1 VSPERPGSQE
11 ANEYSSGSAGEQA
24 SFEQE
29 YEGYTVNQNERPGG
43 DPDVVLDVPVLNID
57 ELDLEVEDLAAH
69 VSVRA
74 ELADLVKV
82 NVGVDVYLNN
92 VKLEIKGVEAQAL
105 LKVRLERILN
115 TLDRALDAIDKN
127 PQILGGA
134 ARGADQ
140 TPKDASRAARD
151 TGRMARLEEA
161 TPGWVD
167 DLATEGAGDRL
178 DRSSDQAGRAGESR
192 NVTETTPSKSKE
204 EVGGEEAK
212 DSLAGLQIEEEYVN
226 ERGRIVGRA
235 RDASGNVIEEVL
247 DEEGGVLDPG
257 EPKEAEDSRERED
270 DSNLEATEAARR
282 RANETGVKLSGV
294 KGTGSGGRILVKDV
308 ERAARTSAAG

>member
-1 VSPERPGSQE
+1 MSPERTGSQE
-11 ANEYSSGSAGEQA
+11 ANEYSSGSVDEQA
-24 SFEQE
+24 SLEQE
-29 YEGYTVNQNERPGG
+29 YEGYTVSHNERPGG

-105 LKVRLERILN
+105 LTVRLDRVLSTI
-115 TLDRALDAIDKN
+115 DRALEAIDNN

-134 ARGADQ
+134 ARGSDQ
-140 TPKDASRAARD
+140 TPKDASRDARD
-151 TGRMARLEEA
+151 AGQMAQLAGAAPGRI
-161 TPGWVD
+161 D
-167 DLATEGAGDRL
+167 DSATEGAGDRP
-178 DRSSDQAGRAGESR
+178 DRASEGAGRAGESG

-204 EVGGEEAK
+204 EVGGEETEG
-212 DSLAGLQIEEEYVN
+212 SLADLQIEEEYVDG
-226 ERGRIVGRA
+226 RGRIVGRA
-235 RDASGNVIEEVL
+235 RDASGNDVEEVL

-257 EPKEAEDSRERED
+257 EPEEAEDSRERED
-270 DSNLEATEAARR
+270 DRGVEATEAARH

-294 KGTGSGGRILVKDV
+294 EGTGSGGRILVKDV
-308 ERAARTSAAG
+308 ERAARASAAG

>member
-1 VSPERPGSQE
+1 VSPEGPGSQG
-11 ANEYSSGSAGEQA
+11 ANEYSSSGADEQA

-29 YEGYTVNQNERPGG
+29 YDGYAVNQNERPGG
-43 DPDVVLDVPVLNID
+43 SDPDVVLDVPVLNID

-105 LKVRLERILN
+105 LKVRLEKVLSTI
-115 TLDRALDAIDKN
+115 DRALDAIDKN

-134 ARGADQ
+134 ARGA
-140 TPKDASRAARD
+140 
-151 TGRMARLEEA
+151 GRMAQLAEEA
-161 TPGWVD
+161 TSGWVD
-167 DLATEGAGDRL
+167 DSATEGAGDRL
-178 DRSSDQAGRAGESR
+178 DLASNQAGRAGESG
-192 NVTETTPSKSKE
+192 NVTETTPSKSNE
-204 EVGGEEAK
+204 EVEGEETK
-212 DSLAGLQIEEEYVN
+212 SSLADLQIEEEYVD

-235 RDASGNVIEEVL
+235 RDASGNVVEEVL

-257 EPKEAEDSRERED
+257 EPEEAEDSMERED
-270 DSNLEATEAARR
+270 DRSVEATEAAQR

-294 KGTGSGGRILVKDV
+294 KGTGSDGRILVKDV
-308 ERAARTSAAG
+308 ERAARASASG